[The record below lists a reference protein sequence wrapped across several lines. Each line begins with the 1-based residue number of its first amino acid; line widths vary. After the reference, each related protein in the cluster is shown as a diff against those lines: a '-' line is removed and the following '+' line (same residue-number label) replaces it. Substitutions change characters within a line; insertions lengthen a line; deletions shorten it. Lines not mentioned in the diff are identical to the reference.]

1 MIRLSVRLGSGGFS
15 NSEPDELTRLLDHL
29 LEQAGNPGLMTS
41 GLKDTIVAHASG
53 NPRALAIMAEGLLA
67 AAAEQDREILDEKL
81 CLEIWGEPAQPTGA
95 RR

>member
-1 MIRLSVRLGSGGFS
+1 
-15 NSEPDELTRLLDHL
+15 
-29 LEQAGNPGLMTS
+29 
-41 GLKDTIVAHASG
+41 
-53 NPRALAIMAEGLLA
+53 MAEGLLA